1 MSARVTPILAV
12 GVAIAGGLLAGLADA
27 GGGVTITARPSIA
40 LAPQSPRYEPLVL
53 TGSIPSPSAGTTVTV
68 QANECSYPGWRDVT
82 TTRTATGG
90 RWQVAFDAAS
100 GMGLTKTT
108 FRARWRRAV
117 SRPVVV
123 LARPGVELEQMKRMR
138 WMVSLRALRSFL
150 GRRGHL
156 QRWDREASRWRTIKT
171 FRFTEKLTLPP
182 GAQTAAGVWSE
193 TTFRQRIAR
202 GTLVRVYVPRSQLRP
217 CYLAAYSTIE
227 TVR

>member
-1 MSARVTPILAV
+1 MSTRITPLVVAALAIV
-12 GVAIAGGLLAGLADA
+12 GGVLAALADA
-27 GGGVTITARPSIA
+27 GTGVTITARPLIA
-40 LAPQSPRYEPLVL
+40 LAPQSPRYEPLLL
-53 TGSIPSPSAGTTVTV
+53 TGSIPSRSAGRTVTI

-82 TTRTATGG
+82 RARTDSGG

-123 LARPGVELEQMKRMR
+123 LARPGVVLEQMKQMR

-150 GRRGHL
+150 GRKGHL
-156 QRWDREASRWRTIKT
+156 QRFDRGASRWRTIKT
-171 FRFTEKLTLPP
+171 FRFTEKLSLPP

-202 GTLVRVYVPRSQLRP
+202 GTQVRVYVPRSQIGP
-217 CYLAAYSTIE
+217 CYLAAYSPIE

>member
-1 MSARVTPILAV
+1 MSTPITSIVIAALAL
-12 GVAIAGGLLAGLADA
+12 AGGLLAGLADA
-27 GGGVTITARPSIA
+27 GSGVTISARPLIA

-53 TGSIPSPSAGTTVTV
+53 TGSIPSRRAGTAVTI

-82 TTRTATGG
+82 RARTDAGG
-90 RWQVAFDAAS
+90 RWHVAFDATS

-108 FRARWRRAV
+108 FRAKWRRAV

-123 LARPGVELEQMKRMR
+123 LARPGVELEQMREMR
-138 WMVSLRALRSFL
+138 WMISLRALRSFL
-150 GRRGHL
+150 GRKGHL
-156 QRWDREASRWRTIKT
+156 QRFDRGTNRWRTVKT

-202 GTLVRVYVPRSQLRP
+202 GTLVRAYVPRAQLGW